1 MSSELSLR
9 RVPDSRI
16 NDPIKGRIMEA
27 TTLRSVETA
36 TNVVVLFSPPDVPR
50 EQFERTVAEW
60 SARGRAV
67 LVVFPSA
74 VDAQFVDRLETLGA
88 DLCITTPTSTELFT
102 SVDRA
107 RALHRRVVVAGAPS

>member
-1 MSSELSLR
+1 
-9 RVPDSRI
+9 
-16 NDPIKGRIMEA
+16 MEA
-27 TTLRSVETA
+27 TTLRSIETA
-36 TNVVVLFSPPDVPR
+36 ADVVVLFPPPGIPR

-60 SARGRAV
+60 SSRGRAV

-74 VDAQFVDRLETLGA
+74 VDAQFVERLEVLGA

-107 RALHRRVVVAGAPS
+107 RSLHRRVMVAGAPS